1 MLYARTDVA
10 QVLQRV
16 EREVDLEL
24 QLSARGQVVDRD
36 AGDLGEV
43 LLGDLVLQ
51 EELADLVDDFELL
64 ELVEVLEVL
73 GLFLRRRLGARA
85 GRRFASYKA
94 YLKRLVL
101 WVSESAFETGR
112 ILI

>member
-1 MLYARTDVA
+1 MLHARTDVA

-24 QLSARGQVVDRD
+24 QLGARGQVVDGD
-36 AGDLGEV
+36 ARDLGEV

-51 EELADLVDDFELL
+51 EELADLVDDLELL

-73 GLFLRRRLGARA
+73 GLFLRRRLGART
-85 GRRFASYKA
+85 GRRFAS
-94 YLKRLVL
+94 
-101 WVSESAFETGR
+101 
-112 ILI
+112 